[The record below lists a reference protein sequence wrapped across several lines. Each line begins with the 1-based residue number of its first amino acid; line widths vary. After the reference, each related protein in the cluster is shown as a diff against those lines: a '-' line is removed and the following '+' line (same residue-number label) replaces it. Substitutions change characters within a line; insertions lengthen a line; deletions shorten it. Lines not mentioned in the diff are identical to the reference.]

1 MQAAQQTNAR
11 ISRSAILRVVLAL
24 YILLSAV
31 YILASQ
37 FQNYQAR
44 VAQDAYLN
52 GRVATIEEILDEA
65 EAGCQ
70 PFPIYAGDR
79 QVDLINVACL
89 LPPEESD
96 PTLPVPTQPGGE

>member
-1 MQAAQQTNAR
+1 MQAAPQTKAR
-11 ISRSAILRVVLAL
+11 ISRGAILRGVLAL
-24 YILLSAV
+24 YILLSAA

-37 FQNYQAR
+37 FQTYQAR

-52 GRVATIEEILDEA
+52 GRVATIEELLDEA
-65 EAGCQ
+65 EGGCQ

-89 LPPEESD
+89 LPPEGSGS
-96 PTLPVPTQPGGE
+96 TLPVPVQPGDK